1 MEGEWIFSVTTYCK
15 TENDV
20 LFSNDTGKLRKRNSE
35 CSCMTGQE
43 KPQVQLPRASEFC
56 SWASENGSLV
66 ARWASE
72 TSLSSLVSDNSS
84 QKQLKN
90 LRRLTTVFLALG
102 WIFSNQYLAWKA
114 CFDFHHTSPTFQ
126 PMIKFYVLVGFQATA
141 VTIATV
147 TQSTSFW
154 ITPIISKS
162 SQTLGNETF
171 RI

>member
-1 MEGEWIFSVTTYCK
+1 MYAWYPGTRLIGMAFKVRQELRMKNSRSCAHVLQKTLNLVISRCCFAEDGKEMCK
-15 TENDV
+15 NIKRTCRAIVFLIKPIV
-20 LFSNDTGKLRKRNSE
+20 LWRSRCR
-35 CSCMTGQE
+35 CRRRC
-43 KPQVQLPRASEFC
+43 
-56 SWASENGSLV
+56 
-66 ARWASE
+66 
-72 TSLSSLVSDNSS
+72 
-84 QKQLKN
+84 
-90 LRRLTTVFLALG
+90 LRRLTTVFLAFG

-154 ITPIISKS
+154 ITPSISKS